1 MAWRIFSELFLT
13 TAGTGTVSVIARD
26 RFRRALDADAS
37 PLKRG
42 PSFISHFLLVTNLH
56 QRHKPQ
62 FAGEWVRLGDLCTK
76 GKSSLRQKD
85 LKNDGPYLV
94 YGASGVV
101 GTSSEYQN
109 EEPYV
114 AVVKDGA
121 GVGRVMACEPHSS
134 VLGTMQALLPNETT
148 DRDYLLHL
156 VESLKLG
163 QEFTGSTIPH
173 IYFKDYGKTPVKALT
188 IAKQTKVA
196 SALNQ
201 IDRLV
206 GLGKQQLSALDD
218 LAKSEFVEMFEG
230 VDKVVELGEVCKF
243 VSGKSLPKEIEL
255 PNGDCL
261 YAKVGDLNLDG
272 NERLITRSR
281 TYVSFES
288 AKGSLIPSGA
298 VVFPKRGGA
307 IGTNKKR
314 ITALNCCLDLNLMAV
329 IPSSLVATEYLY
341 WFFRLIDLN
350 KIANGSTVPQI
361 NNKDLRPL
369 RFPLPP
375 LALQQQFA
383 DFVAEV
389 DKLRFDVQQQ
399 IEKLEALKQSLMQ
412 DYFG

>member
-1 MAWRIFSELFLT
+1 MSHINSPQFLGRAVMYQAKPNDCFIHGMNLLCLRADRQKIDPAYAAAYFQTQTFKRQVNKIAKKSVNQASFST
-13 TAGTGTVSVIARD
+13 TA
-26 RFRRALDADAS
+26 L
-37 PLKRG
+37 
-42 PSFISHFLLVTNLH
+42 
-56 QRHKPQ
+56 
-62 FAGEWVRLGDLCTK
+62 
-76 GKSSLRQKD
+76 KD
-85 LKNDGPYLV
+85 L
-94 YGASGVV
+94 
-101 GTSSEYQN
+101 
-109 EEPYV
+109 
-114 AVVKDGA
+114 
-121 GVGRVMACEPHSS
+121 
-134 VLGTMQALLPNETT
+134 
-148 DRDYLLHL
+148 
-156 VESLKLG
+156 
-163 QEFTGSTIPH
+163 TIP
-173 IYFKDYGKTPVKALT
+173 ICNLRNQGE
-188 IAKQTKVA
+188 IANRFA
-196 SALNQ
+196 SISALM
-201 IDRLV
+201 DDCER
-206 GLGKQQLSALDD
+206 QLSTLDD
-218 LAKSEFVEMFEG
+218 LVKSEFVEMFEG

-389 DKLRFDVQQQ
+389 DKLRFDCCREIVCCGV
-399 IEKLEALKQSLMQ
+399 LFSSMSASLLCT
-412 DYFG
+412 